1 MGGSLIHELSSA
13 VLAGMNEGVAHDDL
27 LRAAEFDRAEGDV
40 ADTGSSLEK
49 EDRCR
54 RNSPEVESHL
64 RPVLAHSPQEGSCSS
79 HLILR
84 LRQ

>member
-1 MGGSLIHELSSA
+1 MGGSLIHESSSA
-13 VLAGMNEGVAHDDL
+13 ALAGTVDGIANDDL
-27 LRAAEFDRAEGDV
+27 LRAAEFDRVKGDV

-49 EDRCR
+49 DDRCR

-64 RPVLAHSPQEGSCSS
+64 RPVLEHSPHEGSCSS